1 VHNPVAP
8 YRPLD
13 GRLGASEPGRNLV
26 HSQSALSQLGQQL
39 GIDVIPGFADL
50 NVEPV
55 KVAPD
60 GARMKPGLLGD
71 LWTVIRFFW

>member
-1 VHNPVAP
+1 
-8 YRPLD
+8 
-13 GRLGASEPGRNLV
+13 
-26 HSQSALSQLGQQL
+26 
-39 GIDVIPGFADL
+39 VIPGFADL

-71 LWTVIRFFW
+71 L